1 MKELSGSAAKTQ
13 QLYLD
18 VYGTPFSQLTV
29 TQYNYLQ
36 GQFNVYWI

>member
-1 MKELSGSAAKTQ
+1 MQEISSSSAKTQ
-13 QLYLD
+13 HLYLE

-36 GQFNVYWI
+36 GQFNLYWF